1 VAKPVKYLLKKAAKA
16 EAAAQRERDEEASK
30 SLLAMARGYRSQA
43 EILKAKQQQDKK
55 SKLCG

>member
-1 VAKPVKYLLKKAAKA
+1 VVKPVKYFLKQAAKA
-16 EAAAQRERDEEASK
+16 EAAAQREPDEEMSE

-55 SKLCG
+55 SQLCG

>member
-1 VAKPVKYLLKKAAKA
+1 MRPVKYLLKQAAKA
-16 EAAAQRERDEEASK
+16 EAAAQRERDEEVSK

-55 SKLCG
+55 SRLCG

>member
-1 VAKPVKYLLKKAAKA
+1 VVKPVKYFLKQAAKA
-16 EAAAQRERDEEASK
+16 EAAAQRERDEEVSK

-43 EILKAKQQQDKK
+43 EVLKAQRQQYKK